1 MRSHTL
7 ITGVLLLSLQNTSI
21 PAATIYQWSDKQGQV
36 HFSDIAPTGTLSST
50 STLQPDLPRSGTA
63 SGLRPTERKL
73 LLQIQ
78 QRSRLQAQHA
88 QARGLQN
95 QRKRAEQWERCEAN
109 REKLHD
115 STGKEIYKQYSRYLR
130 KHCW

>member
-1 MRSHTL
+1 MRSHTI
-7 ITGVLLLSLQNTSI
+7 ITGVLLLTLQSTSI
-21 PAATIYQWSDKQGQV
+21 PATIIYQWSDKQGQV
-36 HFSDIAPTGTLSST
+36 HFGDTAPTSSMSST
-50 STLQPDLPRSGTA
+50 SIPQPDPPRNNAA
-63 SGLRPTERKL
+63 SGLRPTEREL

-78 QRSRLQAQHA
+78 QRSRQQAQRA

-95 QRKRAEQWERCEAN
+95 KRKRAEQWERCKTN
-109 REKLHD
+109 REKLHA